1 MEPWQEPVRGA
12 TLPPAA
18 YTLNGLE
25 RLRGY
30 GRRLWLNTP
39 LHHLLG
45 YRTTQA
51 ANGSAVGSL
60 PVTGWLAHPDGVI
73 DVGILATGSC
83 GLAAYTV
90 IPPGSE
96 LVPIQTTYSPVR
108 LVNYD
113 TRKLVG
119 RASVVRTSPDW
130 IYAEGSVEDDQGRV
144 VADISGHMAI
154 QPVSFPFPDEP
165 PALQPQD
172 PPRYPSPDPYQR
184 PVPADKYQG
193 CEQFRARGCVEWM
206 GAIRTGD
213 APRPPLYEILGI
225 RPLDVVEGSVSSAL
239 TTSEWQQGMDPG
251 VFPGIIDA
259 FATDACGAIMWTL
272 VRDRTVPAVLQV
284 SITHLD
290 RVPADGR
297 TLTAHAHG
305 ERVGNVLLTTV
316 DVWDGERRVAS
327 GNATGRLLE
336 RRPARSL
343 RPTRALVT
351 VLFTDIVGSTE
362 RARAVGDAEW
372 NRLLSKHDDLVRSA
386 LERHAGREVKTTGDG
401 VLATFESPT
410 QAVECAS
417 DISDEVARL
426 GIEIRAGIH
435 TGECEM
441 TGGDIAGIAVHA
453 AARIEAAAGAG
464 EVWVSETTK
473 ALTAG
478 SNLTFA
484 EQGEHQ
490 LKGLDE
496 PLRLYRLE

>member
-1 MEPWQEPVRGA
+1 MQPWQEPVRGA
-12 TLPPAA
+12 PLPRAA
-18 YTLNGLE
+18 YTLDGLE

-30 GRRLWLNTP
+30 GRRLWLSTP

-51 ANGSAVGSL
+51 ANGSAVGSM

-73 DVGILATGSC
+73 EVGVLATASC

-90 IPPGSE
+90 IPARSE

-108 LVNYD
+108 LVHDD
-113 TRKLVG
+113 TRNLVG

-130 IYAEGSVEDDQGRV
+130 IYTEGSVEDDQGRV
-144 VADISGHMAI
+144 VADISGHVAI
-154 QPVSFPFPDEP
+154 RPVSFPVPDEP

-172 PPRYPSPDPYQR
+172 PPKYPSLDPYQR
-184 PVPADKYQG
+184 PVPADKYRG
-193 CEQFRARGCVEWM
+193 CEQFRERGCVEWM
-206 GAIRTGD
+206 GAIGAGD
-213 APRPPLYEILGI
+213 APIPPLYEILGI
-225 RPLDVVEGSVSSAL
+225 EPLDVVEGSVSTAL

-272 VRDRTVPAVLQV
+272 VRDGTIPAVLQV

-290 RVPADGR
+290 WVPADGR
-297 TLTAHAHG
+297 TLTARAHG
-305 ERVGNVLLTTV
+305 ERVDDVLLTTV

-327 GNATGRLLE
+327 GTATGRLLE
-336 RRPARSL
+336 RRAVRSP
-343 RPTRALVT
+343 RPIRALVT

-362 RARAVGDAEW
+362 RARAVGDTEW
-372 NRLLSKHDDLVRSA
+372 NRVLSQHDDLVRSA
-386 LERHAGREVKTTGDG
+386 LVRHAGREVKTTGDG

-410 QAVECAS
+410 QAVQCAS
-417 DISDEVARL
+417 DIRDEVARL

-441 TGGDIAGIAVHA
+441 AGGDIAGIAVHA
-453 AARIEAAAGAG
+453 AARIEAAAGAR

-478 SNLTFA
+478 SGLQFA
-484 EQGEHQ
+484 DQGEHD

-496 PLRLYRLE
+496 PLRLHRLE